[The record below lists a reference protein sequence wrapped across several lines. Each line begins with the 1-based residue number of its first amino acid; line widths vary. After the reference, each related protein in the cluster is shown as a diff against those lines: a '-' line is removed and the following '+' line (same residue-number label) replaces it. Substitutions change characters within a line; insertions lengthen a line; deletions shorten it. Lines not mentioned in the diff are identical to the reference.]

1 MAAMTEI
8 DKRKNFLVNASYMIF
23 LFALYYLFMKYAFW
37 LFFPFLFALFVSI
50 GLQRPI
56 NFLVKKTKLKK
67 GGASFICVFGLL
79 AVIIGIISLIGIKIE
94 TEIQGLI
101 STFMTNVKDL
111 PDFYK
116 KSETTLLHA
125 TGFLPGAIKKY
136 FDTWIVDLYNKL
148 ITKTGFNLNFSSIS
162 SYMGGVWS
170 TAKMLP
176 KFFVAVL
183 IAIVSCFFLASD
195 YDRVINFIKRQL
207 PPGKRDAVSFTKR
220 SMFSSV
226 GKLVKAYAIL
236 MFMTFCEMVIGL
248 NILRMFGLYKA
259 SFLLAT
265 AVLVAIVDILPILG
279 TGTVLIPWT
288 IYSLLSGSTGF
299 GIGLLVLYI
308 VIYIIRQAVEPKL
321 VASNLGLPPILT
333 VMGMYIGAVLFGFIG
348 LFLVPLSIMCVKIL
362 NDTGAVKLWKNLGDA
377 KPAPKEPAAEKDIPA
392 KPAD

>member
-1 MAAMTEI
+1 MTET
-8 DKRKNFLVNASYMIF
+8 DKRKNFLVNSTYVIF
-23 LFALYYLFMKYAFW
+23 LFGFYCLFMKYAFW
-37 LFFPFLFALFVSI
+37 LFFPFLFALFVSMS
-50 GLQRPI
+50 LQRPI

-67 GGASFICVFGLL
+67 GAASFICVFGLL

-125 TGFLPGAIKKY
+125 IGFLPAAIKKY
-136 FDTWIVDLYNKL
+136 FDTWIADLYNKL

-162 SYMGGVWS
+162 SSLGGVWS

-183 IAIVSCFFLASD
+183 IAVVSCFFLASD

-207 PPGKRDAVSFTKR
+207 PGSKRNAVSITKR
-220 SMFSSV
+220 TMFSTV

-236 MFMTFCEMVIGL
+236 MCMTFCEMVIGL
-248 NILRMFGLYKA
+248 NVLRMFGLYKA

-265 AVLVAIVDILPILG
+265 AVIVAVVDILPIFG
-279 TGTVLIPWT
+279 TGTVLIPWA
-288 IYSLLSGSTGF
+288 IYSLLSGNTGF
-299 GIGLLVLYI
+299 GIGILVLYI
-308 VIYIIRQAVEPKL
+308 IIYIIRQTVEPKL
-321 VASNLGLPPILT
+321 VAVNLGLPPIVTL
-333 VMGMYIGAVLFGFIG
+333 MGMYIGVTLFGFIG
-348 LFLVPLSIMCVKIL
+348 LFLVPISIMLVKIL
-362 NDTGAVKLWKNLGDA
+362 NDEGALKLWKNLGDV
-377 KPAPKEPAAEKDIPA
+377 KPIPKEPITETEVPA
-392 KPAD
+392 KTAD